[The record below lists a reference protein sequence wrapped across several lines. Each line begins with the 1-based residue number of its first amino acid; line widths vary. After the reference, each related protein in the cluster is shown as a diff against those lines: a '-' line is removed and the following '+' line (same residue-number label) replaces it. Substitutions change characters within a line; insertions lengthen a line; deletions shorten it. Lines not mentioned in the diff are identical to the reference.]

1 MRFPVQF
8 TDSRTIDA
16 ALARIDLRLI
26 ARPDPDQGGFRQGE
40 PDPRGRCVD
49 LHQMCV
55 TAGSGAVRFSDYVHW
70 RRLAANRMTEL
81 LEFNK
86 TGGSFMA
93 YLDIVTALA
102 VLQFIVFGFKVGAA
116 RERYGVKAPAI
127 TGNETFERLFRIQ
140 MNTLEQLIVL
150 LPGLYLFARYFSPYV
165 AAALGVLYL
174 LGRELYAFTY
184 VRDPAKRS
192 VGYGITFLP
201 MVILIVGGLIG
212 AVRALFYT

>member
-1 MRFPVQF
+1 MP
-8 TDSRTIDA
+8 
-16 ALARIDLRLI
+16 
-26 ARPDPDQGGFRQGE
+26 
-40 PDPRGRCVD
+40 
-49 LHQMCV
+49 
-55 TAGSGAVRFSDYVHW
+55 YVH
-70 RRLAANRMTEL
+70 
-81 LEFNK
+81 
-86 TGGSFMA
+86 
-93 YLDIVTALA
+93 IVTALA

-165 AAALGVLYL
+165 AATLGVMYL